1 MEQSLPEIGKST
13 LNDKI
18 GRLMGFCYLPHPDS
32 GAGRRR
38 KIQMCVYHVL
48 GTDRYPVA
56 LSDVKVP
63 KGKKLKD
70 LADQMKLGT
79 EVPMKYILSYLQREL
94 SGGDWKTV
102 REVLQESTS
111 ANWHFV

>member
-1 MEQSLPEIGKST
+1 
-13 LNDKI
+13 
-18 GRLMGFCYLPHPDS
+18 
-32 GAGRRR
+32 
-38 KIQMCVYHVL
+38 MCVYYVL
-48 GTDRYPVA
+48 GTDRYPLT

-79 EVPMKYILSYLQREL
+79 EVPMFHVLPYLQREL

-102 REVLQESTS
+102 REVLQESTP
-111 ANWHFV
+111 ADWHFV